1 MVEPEALRINDPV
14 SGIAKWLDIVDQ
26 LGPQVP
32 LQVLTTKDLPHPLE
46 QNLPNLDNHQ
56 SNLQLGVIILDILN
70 DPLYFQS
77 DQAMTLIS
85 ELQGQAY
92 LKDVNS
98 NTSPQTAVKNLINKQ
113 ASYLPKGES
122 WQFGKV
128 GLEIN
133 PHAQRI
139 AYKLHALQEL
149 LEPFAAAGAKK
160 YEDQL
165 ADIFTKT
172 ILHRADQFK
181 LLAQAIGPYR
191 GSVRWM
197 DFLPGAENQNLF
209 EWIQRSKAF
218 GERQEIPEILL
229 SIIVGKSTI
238 WEVSKMVDREA
249 NADKLREILK
259 RMEHG

>member
-1 MVEPEALRINDPV
+1 MVEPEGLRINDPV

-85 ELQGQAY
+85 EIQGQAY

-113 ASYLPKGES
+113 TSYLPKGES

-165 ADIFTKT
+165 ADIFTNT
-172 ILHRADQFK
+172 ILQRANQFK
-181 LLAQAIGPYR
+181 LLALAIGPYR

-197 DFLPGAENQNLF
+197 DFLEGAENLKLSK
-209 EWIQRSKAF
+209 WIKTLQMF
-218 GERQEIPEILL
+218 GKEQYI
-229 SIIVGKSTI
+229 
-238 WEVSKMVDREA
+238 
-249 NADKLREILK
+249 
-259 RMEHG
+259 